1 MNNYELKVFMSSL
14 PSPWPVKQSDMP
26 CGAQDLNTRMIS
38 LQSNSSQRD
47 TGLTMTPQQASDP
60 SGENV
65 SAMLPMLPMLHENPN
80 YKRAPEKRS
89 NPVSEYKIRLYVTLS
104 QPQDNCMS
112 EPLSQ
117 GTKKVK
123 QHIKAFF
130 IHTCLTTCPNK
141 IQTA

>member
-1 MNNYELKVFMSSL
+1 MNDYELKVFMSSL

-80 YKRAPEKRS
+80 YERAPEKRS
-89 NPVSEYKIRLYVTLS
+89 NPALVAGHEKGQTTYQSILHTYMSDHVS
-104 QPQDNCMS
+104 
-112 EPLSQ
+112 
-117 GTKKVK
+117 
-123 QHIKAFF
+123 
-130 IHTCLTTCPNK
+130 
-141 IQTA
+141 